1 MNEAPGAFPA
11 RGRSVARGVSTPK
24 SSPILTRHGRRE
36 PGAATAS
43 PGPIVVHSS
52 TTRGNTLTLALTGEI
67 DLLGAGPLRAIL
79 CAAARQGV
87 TGLVLDTSRVTFADS
102 ALLRVLDTWP
112 GGGRRLRL
120 VNRSRAVQRLLDSVA
135 PVAPVPPVVPVP
147 AGSGAHAGHAA
158 GRLPGRAPA
167 GSTSRGDTAPP
178 GCRPRGSGE
187 AAMR

>member
-1 MNEAPGAFPA
+1 M
-11 RGRSVARGVSTPK
+11 STPK
-24 SSPILTRHGRRE
+24 SSPILTRHGPRE

-79 CAAARQGV
+79 CAAVRQGV

-135 PVAPVPPVVPVP
+135 PVAPVAPAVPVAPVAPVPLVVPVP
-147 AGSGAHAGHAA
+147 AGSGAYAGHAA
-158 GRLPGRAPA
+158 GRLPGRAHA
-167 GSTSRGDTAPP
+167 GSTSPGDTAPP